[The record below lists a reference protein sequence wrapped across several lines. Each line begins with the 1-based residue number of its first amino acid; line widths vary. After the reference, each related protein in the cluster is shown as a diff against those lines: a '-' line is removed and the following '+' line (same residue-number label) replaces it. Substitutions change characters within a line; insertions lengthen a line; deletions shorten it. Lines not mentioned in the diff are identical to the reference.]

1 MKKIVRKYHGRILL
15 GVTFV
20 LLVQSCKM
28 TYSFSGASISPEV
41 KSVSVQF
48 FPNRASIVNPTLSQE
63 FTDALKDKIK
73 GQTSLIFVNDLGDV
87 NFEGEISNYHTQP
100 LAITGDQ
107 QAAMNRFTITVRVKF
122 SNAIDPD
129 QDFDSSFSRYQDY
142 SSSKDFSSVE
152 EDLITEILKD
162 ITEDIFNKAFVNW

>member
-1 MKKIVRKYHGRILL
+1 MKISVNKYYAGLLWGAAFILL
-15 GVTFV
+15 SQG
-20 LLVQSCKM
+20 CKM

-41 KSVSVQF
+41 KTVSVQF

-73 GQTSLIFVNDLGDV
+73 EQTSLIFMNDLGDV
-87 NFEGEISNYHTQP
+87 NFEGEISDYHTQP

-107 QAAMNRFTITVRVKF
+107 KAAMNRFTITVRVKF

-129 QDFDSSFSRYQDY
+129 QDFDSSFSRYRDY
-142 SSSKDFSSVE
+142 SSSKDFSTVE
-152 EDLITEILKD
+152 QDLITEILKD
-162 ITEDIFNKAFVNW
+162 LTEDIFNKAFVNW